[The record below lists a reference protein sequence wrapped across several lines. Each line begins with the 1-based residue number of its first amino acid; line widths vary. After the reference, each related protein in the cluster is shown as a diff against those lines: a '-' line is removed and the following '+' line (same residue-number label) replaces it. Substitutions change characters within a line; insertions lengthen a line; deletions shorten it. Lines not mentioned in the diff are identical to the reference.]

1 MSTDPP
7 PTDQPPEYPQY
18 PAPTG
23 SPPGGLQA
31 YPADPP
37 VDATAWGPP
46 GPAPGL
52 MYAGFMRRFLGYL
65 LDTVLLTVV
74 ELPVTLPVLF
84 IPTAQFINDHP
95 VASGKSLPPFPSDL
109 TNRYL
114 VLGIVGAV
122 VSGLYFGGLVA
133 WQGRT
138 LGQRVAGTFV
148 VRAED
153 GGRLP
158 LDRAFLRAIVFWGP
172 GLVGFIPAAG
182 NIAGIVAFVALI
194 SVAWDRRKQGWHDK
208 LGRSFVVMPVRVP
221 PGYPR

>member
-7 PTDQPPEYPQY
+7 PVDPYPQY
-18 PAPTG
+18 PA
-23 SPPGGLQA
+23 PPGGLQA
-31 YPADPP
+31 YPAAAP
-37 VDATAWGPP
+37 VAAAWGPP

-52 MYAGFMRRFLGYL
+52 GYAGFWRRFLGYL
-65 LDTVLLTVV
+65 VDELLLNIV
-74 ELPVTLPVLF
+74 ELPVTVPLLF
-84 IPTAQFINDHP
+84 IPTGQFINDHP
-95 VASGKSLPPFPSDL
+95 VASGKSLPPFPADL
-109 TNRYL
+109 TNRFL
-114 VLGIVGAV
+114 ILGILGAV
-122 VSGLYFGGLVA
+122 VSGLYFSGLVA

-158 LDRAFLRAIVFWGP
+158 ADRAFLRAIVFWGP

-182 NIAGIVAFVALI
+182 NIAGIVAFVALL

-208 LGRSFVVMPVRVP
+208 LGRSFVVKPARMP
-221 PGYPR
+221 PGYTA

>member
-7 PTDQPPEYPQY
+7 PADPPPQY
-18 PAPTG
+18 PAP
-23 SPPGGLQA
+23 PGGPPA
-31 YPADPP
+31 YPAAAP
-37 VDATAWGPP
+37 VAAAAWGPP

-52 MYAGFMRRFLGYL
+52 MYAGFWRRFLGYL
-65 LDTVLLTVV
+65 VDTLLLTIV
-74 ELPVTLPVLF
+74 ELPVTVPALF
-84 IPTAQFINDHP
+84 IPTAQFIHDHP
-95 VASGKSLPPFPSDL
+95 VASGQSLPPFPADL

-133 WQGRT
+133 RQGRT

-158 LDRAFLRAIVFWGP
+158 ADRAFLRAIVFWGP

-182 NIAGIVAFVALI
+182 NVAGIVAFVALI

-208 LGRSFVVMPVRVP
+208 LGRSFVVMPARVP
-221 PGYPR
+221 PGYAA

>member
-7 PTDQPPEYPQY
+7 PADPPPQY

-23 SPPGGLQA
+23 
-31 YPADPP
+31 YPAAAP
-37 VDATAWGPP
+37 VAAGWGPP

-52 MYAGFMRRFLGYL
+52 VYAGFWRRFLGYL
-65 LDTVLLTVV
+65 VDELLLNIV
-74 ELPVTLPVLF
+74 ELPVTVPLLF
-84 IPTAQFINDHP
+84 IPTGQFIQDNP

-114 VLGIVGAV
+114 ILGILGAV

-158 LDRAFLRAIVFWGP
+158 ADRAFLRAIVFWGP

-182 NIAGIVAFVALI
+182 NIAGIVAFVALL

-208 LGRSFVVMPVRVP
+208 LGRSFVVMPARVP
-221 PGYPR
+221 RGYAT